1 MSLNFKQTRDLLY
14 NFQFSD
20 LFIEEL
26 GWSKPSRQ
34 KPVILKIDNKR
45 YQYQKIAELSGVA
58 IFEITATDGNIPEA
72 KVRVTIHQEITKLI
86 AELKIHSSLLRKNA
100 HVVFGI
106 G

>member
-1 MSLNFKQTRDLLY
+1 MSLNFQRTRDLLY

-34 KPVILKIDNKR
+34 KPVTLKIENNT

-58 IFEITATDGNIPEA
+58 IFEVSAKDGKIPDA
-72 KVRVTIHQEITKLI
+72 KARVAIHQ
-86 AELKIHSSLLRKNA
+86 
-100 HVVFGI
+100 
-106 G
+106 